1 MASSSSSFRIEI
13 KRSAAKEIAAL
24 PKQYLKAVTTAISK
38 LAKNPRPVGSIKMS
52 GIDAYR
58 IRVGVYR
65 IVYSIDDG
73 ILTVTIV
80 SVGHRK
86 DVYR

>member
-1 MASSSSSFRIEI
+1 MASYKIEV

-24 PKQYLKAVTTAISK
+24 PKPYLKTVTTAIAK
-38 LAKNPRPVGSIKMS
+38 LAKNPRPAGSIKMS

-65 IVYSIDDG
+65 IVYSVEDG

-86 DVYR
+86 EVYR

>member
-1 MASSSSSFRIEI
+1 MASYSIEI
-13 KRSAAKEIAAL
+13 KRSAQKEIAKL
-24 PKQYLKAVTTAISK
+24 PKPYLKSVTAAIAS
-38 LAKNPRPVGSIKMS
+38 LAEDPRPRGSVKMS

-58 IRVGVYR
+58 IRIGVFR
-65 IVYSIDDG
+65 VVYSVHDA
-73 ILTVTIV
+73 ILTVVIV

>member
-1 MASSSSSFRIEI
+1 MASYKIEI

-24 PKQYLKAVTTAISK
+24 PKPYLKAVTTAIAK
-38 LAKNPRPVGSIKMS
+38 LAKDPRPSGCIKMS

-58 IRVGVYR
+58 IRIGMYR
-65 IVYSIDDG
+65 IVYSIDDDVV
-73 ILTVTIV
+73 TVTIV

-86 DVYR
+86 EVYR